1 MGDARQYYT
10 LPSPFAF
17 KRGGALIG
25 AQVAYE
31 TWGEL
36 NAARDNAIVIL
47 TGLSPSAHAASN
59 AADASAGWW
68 EEMLGPG
75 KYIDTNRWFV
85 ICVNTLGS
93 CKGSTGPASIDP
105 ATGDTYR
112 LAFPELT
119 LEDAANAAYEL
130 VRGLGIERLAC
141 LLGNSMGGMTALAY
155 LAQHPGSAR
164 GHISISTAPQAQP
177 FAIAIR
183 SLQREAIRLD
193 PNWNE
198 GQYDDERYPEA
209 GMSIARKLGVITYR
223 SAMEW
228 VGRFARIRLDSE
240 QREDDPF
247 GAEFQVESYL
257 EGHARRFVRN
267 FDPNSYLY
275 LSRASDWFDVAEH
288 GGGSAAQALRSTGVD
303 RALVIG
309 VETDI
314 LFPLTQQ
321 EEIAQGLEA
330 GGAEVD
336 FVALDSPQ
344 GHDAFLVDIARF
356 GAAIAQFLARL

>member
-1 MGDARQYYT
+1 M
-10 LPSPFAF
+10 
-17 KRGGALIG
+17 KRGGALNG

-36 NAARDNAIVIL
+36 SPARDNAVMIL

-59 AADASAGWW
+59 ADDQSPGWW
-68 EEMLGPG
+68 EEMLGPD
-75 KYIDTNRWFV
+75 KPIDTNRWFV

-93 CKGSTGPASIDP
+93 CKGSTGAASINPD
-105 ATGDTYR
+105 TGETYR
-112 LAFPELT
+112 LDFPDLT
-119 LEDAANAAYEL
+119 LEDGANAAWAL
-130 VRGLGIERLAC
+130 ARGLGIERLAC
-141 LLGNSMGGMTALAY
+141 LLGNSMGGMTALGY
-155 LAQHPGSAR
+155 LALHPGSAR
-164 GHISISTAPQAQP
+164 SHISISTAPQAQP

-193 PNWNE
+193 PDWRN
-198 GQYDDERYPEA
+198 GHYDDEHYPEA

-228 VGRFARIRLDSE
+228 VGRFARIRLDAE

-247 GAEFQVESYL
+247 GAEFQIESYL
-257 EGHARRFVRN
+257 QGHARRFVRN

-275 LSRASDWFDVAEH
+275 LSRASDWFDIGEYGA
-288 GGGSAAQALRSTGVD
+288 GSAAEALKKLGVE

-314 LFPLTQQ
+314 LFPLSQQ
-321 EEIAQGLEA
+321 EEIAEGLRA

-356 GAAIAQFLARL
+356 GAAIAQFLSRL